1 MKQLCRKH
9 VIEGKVVVI
18 SIIHTVGKEKRKER
32 GGTKRTCPSR
42 GNWFV
47 LSLLQ
52 MNWTKTN
59 ILSCKMYVWMFLVE
73 TIIALSPTQFK
84 C

>member
-1 MKQLCRKH
+1 MKQLCCKH
-9 VIEGKVVVI
+9 VTEGKVVVI

-32 GGTKRTCPSR
+32 GGTKRTRPSR

-52 MNWTKTN
+52 MNWTETN
-59 ILSCKMYVWMFLVE
+59 ILSCKMFGCFWLKLIVR
-73 TIIALSPTQFK
+73 SPTQFK

>member
-18 SIIHTVGKEKRKER
+18 SIVHTVGKEKRKER
-32 GGTKRTCPSR
+32 GGTKRTRPSR

-52 MNWTKTN
+52 MNWTEIFFHVK
-59 ILSCKMYVWMFLVE
+59 CMFGCFWLKLIVR
-73 TIIALSPTQFK
+73 SPTQFK